1 MNILGFC
8 SHSFLNK
15 KMEKV
20 QLKSIDENLG
30 WFKNDEFCVLWFDS
44 NLDIGLGLGHT
55 ISR

>member
-1 MNILGFC
+1 
-8 SHSFLNK
+8 
-15 KMEKV
+15 MEKV